1 MQALQCWWLLETHQR
16 LGKAR
21 NRFPLTV
28 LRSFKATLPT
38 LRLGT
43 SSLYKCQ
50 DSKFLLLSHA
60 VFGAFLQHPGILAE
74 GDVWRNSKYCFSPD
88 EPAARRSSDTCSPL
102 TWSHIPSCRNSAWI
116 YTPVYPGY
124 PHSPWSSCCFLP
136 SLPFPAAL
144 DHADT
149 SGSAADSYK
158 AAKPCS
164 VRVPPDPDS
173 HDCPPPNFSLL
184 YAFMKLITTTYI

>member
-1 MQALQCWWLLETHQR
+1 MQSV
-16 LGKAR
+16 
-21 NRFPLTV
+21 V
-28 LRSFKATLPT
+28 LCNSIL
-38 LRLGT
+38 
-43 SSLYKCQ
+43 
-50 DSKFLLLSHA
+50 
-60 VFGAFLQHPGILAE
+60 VLAE
-74 GDVWRNSKYCFSPD
+74 EGGVWRNSKYWFSPD

-124 PHSPWSSCCFLP
+124 LHSPWSSCCFLP

-164 VRVPPDPDS
+164 VRVPPDADP
-173 HDCPPPNFSLL
+173 HECPPIFPSYMPSWSWSQLHTFKKMFNGFTVKKIFFQLQR
-184 YAFMKLITTTYI
+184 YMG

>member
-1 MQALQCWWLLETHQR
+1 MQALQCWWLLENHQR

-21 NRFPLTV
+21 NRFSLTV

-74 GDVWRNSKYCFSPD
+74 GDVWRNSKYCSHLMSPQQGGPPIHVVLWLD
-88 EPAARRSSDTCSPL
+88 HIYHLVGIQLESTLQFIQAIRILHGLLAVSFLPFLFLLLSTTLTLPDPPQIPTKQQSPAAWEFL
-102 TWSHIPSCRNSAWI
+102 QIQIPMTA
-116 YTPVYPGY
+116 
-124 PHSPWSSCCFLP
+124 
-136 SLPFPAAL
+136 
-144 DHADT
+144 
-149 SGSAADSYK
+149 
-158 AAKPCS
+158 
-164 VRVPPDPDS
+164 
-173 HDCPPPNFSLL
+173 PPPNFSLL